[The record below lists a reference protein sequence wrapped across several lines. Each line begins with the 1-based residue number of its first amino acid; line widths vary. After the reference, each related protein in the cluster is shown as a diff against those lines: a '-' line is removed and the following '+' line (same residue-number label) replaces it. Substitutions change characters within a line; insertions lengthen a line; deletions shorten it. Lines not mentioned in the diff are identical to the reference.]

1 MSKGRPLAVI
11 PPVVVVYRKREKG
24 KAYMSVFENAD
35 VDSII
40 NGRKHNSLIPTNYL
54 IEDLTIYRKIL
65 QNYIHRI
72 KILNL
77 LRMYLNI
84 NL

>member
-54 IEDLTIYRKIL
+54 IEEIGVGEVFIEEYQRVYKIK
-65 QNYIHRI
+65 
-72 KILNL
+72 KIN
-77 LRMYLNI
+77 NWPTKSK
-84 NL
+84 

>member
-24 KAYMSVFENAD
+24 KAYIENAD

-54 IEDLTIYRKIL
+54 IEEIGVGEVFIEEYQRVYKIK
-65 QNYIHRI
+65 
-72 KILNL
+72 KIN
-77 LRMYLNI
+77 NWPTKSK
-84 NL
+84 